1 MLKKLSTISVVLAA
15 GLMTSCANSK
25 TPASLQDQPK
35 PMWMADAVQ
44 FESVRTDEHSEAYDV
59 YGELYENDPVV
70 ADKEKEPII
79 GAEVEDTIATQ
90 KLSEVALPDVPLVLN
105 QQVEKWMD
113 YFQGRGRKYF
123 TRWLAR
129 SSRYVP
135 MMKQILRE
143 NGLPEGLIYLS
154 MIESGFSPNAYS
166 RAKAVGPWQF
176 MKFTGERYGL
186 RVNYWIDERMDAEKS
201 TLAAAQHLKDLY
213 DEFDHWYLAAAG
225 YNAGAGKISR
235 AIKRYDTD
243 DFWEMSKY
251 RYLKPETK
259 NYVPKLLAA
268 SLLASDPVKYGFTEI
283 DYQDPIPYDKVLAPE
298 PVSLDD
304 VAASMNI
311 SADVLKDLNPELRR
325 GVTPPNY
332 PNYELKVPVGTQ
344 DTFQKLYASIPR
356 YKASDIQI
364 YRVRSGDTLSKIARK
379 YGVSTT
385 TVAEFNRIST
395 KKTLRR
401 GQEILIPVGERNYPV
416 IAKAPST
423 PKTYEL
429 ANTTAVVSGEQ
440 YIVQNGDT
448 LWKISRKFNVTVSQ
462 LRRWNQMK
470 RSAIHPGQKLIISNQ
485 KKSEAKP
492 PQSAQTSSTSPTEGW
507 KTYMIQLGDNLW
519 SVARKLNVPARNLA
533 EWNGLNAQAAAL
545 KPGDTLKFRL

>member
-1 MLKKLSTISVVLAA
+1 MHRKLLIVLSLIYVAT
-15 GLMTSCANSK
+15 LSSCANK
-25 TPASLQDQPK
+25 TPASPASASIPPIWLDQ
-35 PMWMADAVQ
+35 
-44 FESVRTDEHSEAYDV
+44 TDEFGSRDQREENAAYEAF
-59 YGELYENDPVV
+59 GELYEDDIPVAEV
-70 ADKEKEPII
+70 AEKAPVI
-79 GAEVEDTIATQ
+79 GEEVEDVIAAK

-123 TRWLAR
+123 VRWLAR

-235 AIKRYDTD
+235 AINRYQTE

-268 SLLASDPVKYGFTEI
+268 SLLASDPEKYGFTEI
-283 DYQDPIPYDKVLAPE
+283 EYQEPVPYEKVTVPE
-298 PVSLDD
+298 PIALETISTSLEIP
-304 VAASMNI
+304 VEI
-311 SADVLKDLNPELRR
+311 LKELNPELRR
-325 GVTPPNY
+325 GTTPPNY
-332 PNYELKVPVGTQ
+332 PNYELKIPPG
-344 DTFQKLYASIPR
+344 FQSKFEALHAQMPR
-356 YKASDIQI
+356 HKIEEVI
-364 YRVRSGDTLSKIARK
+364 IHRVRSGDTLSKIARK
-379 YGVSTT
+379 YGVSTS
-385 TVAEFNRIST
+385 TVASFNNYKTS
-395 KKTLRR
+395 KTLRR
-401 GQEILIPVGERNYPV
+401 GQEVLVPIPTGKEPTVRVARSTSSKNS
-416 IAKAPST
+416 ST
-423 PKTYEL
+423 PTRAAYEKPDP
-429 ANTTAVVSGEQ
+429 TDSIRYSVES
-440 YIVQNGDT
+440 GDT
-448 LWKISRKFNVTVSQ
+448 LWSISRKFNVTVSQ
-462 LRRWNQMK
+462 IRKWNQLRR
-470 RSAIHPGQKLIISNQ
+470 SSIFPGQKLIIANQ
-485 KKSEAKP
+485 KKSEVKP
-492 PQSAQTSSTSPTEGW
+492 QPS
-507 KTYMIQLGDNLW
+507 L
-519 SVARKLNVPARNLA
+519 
-533 EWNGLNAQAAAL
+533 
-545 KPGDTLKFRL
+545 